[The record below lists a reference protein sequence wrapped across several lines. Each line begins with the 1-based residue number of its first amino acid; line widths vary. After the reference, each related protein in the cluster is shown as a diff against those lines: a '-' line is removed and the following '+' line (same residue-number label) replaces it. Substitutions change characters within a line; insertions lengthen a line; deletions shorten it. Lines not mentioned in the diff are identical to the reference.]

1 MTAPLTDD
9 HPEPDDQPPPDTAI
23 QDDQPDEQPDVRLPI
38 DPSEPMA
45 SWLAII

>member
-1 MTAPLTDD
+1 VSAPIDD
-9 HPEPDDQPPPDTAI
+9 RANLDDQPPPPTTARI
-23 QDDQPDEQPDVRLPI
+23 EDDEPYVRLPI